1 MLALT
6 DCLYCSKLESFIIEV
21 LSTKIGI
28 AYVMFALLSENNK
41 MVSLAET
48 KLEKQKNEKKEWH
61 YVSSFRTIV

>member
-6 DCLYCSKLESFIIEV
+6 DCLYCSKFESIIIEV
-21 LSTKIGI
+21 LSTKIGL
-28 AYVMFALLSENNK
+28 AYVMIALLSENNK

-61 YVSSFRTIV
+61 SVNSFRTIV